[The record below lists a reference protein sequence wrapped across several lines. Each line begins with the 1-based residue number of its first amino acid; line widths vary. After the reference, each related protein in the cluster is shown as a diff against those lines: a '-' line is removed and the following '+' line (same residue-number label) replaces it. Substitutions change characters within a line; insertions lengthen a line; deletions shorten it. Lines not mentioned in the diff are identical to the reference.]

1 MRGDHGSPF
10 SLHYSYSWKNIFFH
24 NRKITIFCLVASFG
38 ILWSNMMVIHTW
50 HAESTSLSGRGGE
63 E

>member
-1 MRGDHGSPF
+1 MVRVLG
-10 SLHYSYSWKNIFFH
+10 KNIFFH
-24 NRKITIFCLVASFG
+24 NRKIILFCLKASFG
-38 ILWSNMMVIHTW
+38 ILWSNTMIIHTW